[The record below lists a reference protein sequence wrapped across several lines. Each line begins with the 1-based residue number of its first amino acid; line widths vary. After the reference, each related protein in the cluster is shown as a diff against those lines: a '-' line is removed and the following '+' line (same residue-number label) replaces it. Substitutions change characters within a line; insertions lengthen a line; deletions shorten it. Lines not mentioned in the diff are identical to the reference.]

1 MKGFKNANVYV
12 EGQGIIKTS
21 LVVEDGK
28 IISFDGDHED
38 LIELDENLIV
48 VPGFIDV
55 HVHGANNSDTM
66 DGTIEAL
73 ENITR
78 TIAKEGV
85 TQILATTMTQSPE
98 NIIKALENVKK
109 YKELNLRTGA
119 EVYGVHLEGP
129 FISKQFIGAQPFE
142 YIAEPSVATFK
153 KYQEA
158 SGDTIRLVTLAPEEG
173 AEELINYL
181 AENKIVA
188 SLGHTNATYD
198 DVKKAVEAGT
208 TGITHTY
215 NAMKPLH
222 HREVGTVGA
231 AFLFDELTTEAISD
245 GIHVSPPALRILY
258 KVKPEGKMILVSDA
272 MRAKHMPDGE
282 YELGG
287 QPVFVKD
294 GQARLET
301 GVLAGSV
308 LKMNN
313 AVANSKKFLGID
325 FTKAVDLA
333 SLNPARYLGIDHE
346 VGSINIGKRANLV
359 VVDQDVNV
367 QMTIRDGYII
377 YQK

>member
-1 MKGFKNANVYV
+1 M
-12 EGQGIIKTS
+12 
-21 LVVEDGK
+21 
-28 IISFDGDHED
+28 
-38 LIELDENLIV
+38 
-48 VPGFIDV
+48 
-55 HVHGANNSDTM
+55 
-66 DGTIEAL
+66 
-73 ENITR
+73 
-78 TIAKEGV
+78 
-85 TQILATTMTQSPE
+85 
-98 NIIKALENVKK
+98 
-109 YKELNLRTGA
+109 
-119 EVYGVHLEGP
+119 
-129 FISKQFIGAQPFE
+129 
-142 YIAEPSVATFK
+142 
-153 KYQEA
+153 
-158 SGDTIRLVTLAPEEG
+158 
-173 AEELINYL
+173 
-181 AENKIVA
+181 
-188 SLGHTNATYD
+188 
-198 DVKKAVEAGT
+198 
-208 TGITHTY
+208 
-215 NAMKPLH
+215 
-222 HREVGTVGA
+222 GTVGA